1 MRSLVVPGPLGR
13 LEAFKKRMGWS
24 FKWVSSFR
32 TDLNYDY
39 HVTFTPE
46 DQAKGDVYSVT
57 PGGASQDDSEE
68 DHGEA
73 PS

>member
-1 MRSLVVPGPLGR
+1 
-13 LEAFKKRMGWS
+13 MGWS
-24 FKWVSSFR
+24 FKWISSFR
-32 TDLNYDY
+32 TDFNYDY

-46 DQAKGDVYSVT
+46 DRAKGDVYYSYT
-57 PGGASQDDSEE
+57 GGELSASELSQDNYEE